1 MENIETLSNSG
12 KRFVFLQGPHG
23 PFFHE
28 LAQIVAASGA
38 SVEKIGFNRGDEH
51 FWKDS
56 RTYTEF
62 CEPADQWP
70 EYIREKF
77 EQGVTDLVIYG
88 DARCFHSTAI
98 AIAKSMGVTVHC
110 FEEGYL
116 RPYWATYERGGVNGN
131 SRLMSL
137 SIEEMRASLKKIDEE
152 QPEAPA
158 KWGELRSHMLYGAR
172 YHWHV
177 LFRNKKYPNY
187 KSHRPASI
195 RQEFYSHVRRLFMLP
210 WRSFKRGLDSWRIRN
225 TGNVYHLAMLQ
236 LGHDA
241 SIVDHSPYENM
252 EQFMRDVVAAFAR
265 KAPKHHHLIFKA
277 HPLEDFRVKLDAIAV
292 DLAKEF
298 GLNGRVHFL
307 TGGKLAGML
316 NIARSVVTVNSTAG
330 QQALWRGLP
339 VKTMG
344 TSVYTKP
351 ELTSSQSLAD
361 FFAAP
366 HMPDLP
372 AYRDYRR
379 YLLATSQIPGGF
391 YSKRSR
397 VRLIR
402 QSVDLLLSSQDPY
415 QLLSESQEA
424 PMQQIKLIK

>member
-1 MENIETLSNSG
+1 MKTVEFLPNSQR
-12 KRFVFLQGPHG
+12 KFVFLQGPHG

-28 LAQIVAASGA
+28 LSEILSASGA
-38 SVEKIGFNRGDEH
+38 GVEKIGFNRGDEF
-51 FWKDS
+51 FWKDPD
-56 RTYTEF
+56 TYTAYLGPSE
-62 CEPADQWP
+62 QWDD
-70 EYIREKF
+70 YIRVKLS
-77 EQGVTDLVIYG
+77 QGVTDIVIYG
-88 DARCFHSTAI
+88 DARYFHSSAI
-98 AIAKSMGVTVHC
+98 EIAKSMGIIVHC

-116 RPYWATYERGGVNGN
+116 RPYWVTYERGGVNGN

-137 SIEEMRASLKKIDEE
+137 SIDDMRASLKKIDEE

-177 LFRNKKYPNY
+177 LFRNRKYLNY
-187 KSHRPASI
+187 KSHRSATI
-195 RQEFYSHVRRLFMLP
+195 REEFFSHVRRLFMLP

-225 TGNVYHLAMLQ
+225 AGFVYHLAVLQ

-241 SIVDHSPYENM
+241 SIVDHSNYSDM
-252 EQFMRDVVAAFAR
+252 QDFMRDVVSAFAS

-277 HPLEDFRVKLDAIAV
+277 HPLEDFRVSLDAISV
-292 DLAKEF
+292 ELMNEF
-298 GLNGRVHFL
+298 GLQGRVHFL

-344 TSVYTKP
+344 TSVYSKP
-351 ELTSSQSLAD
+351 ELTSSQPLAD
-361 FFAAP
+361 FFVSP

-379 YLLATSQIPGGF
+379 YLLATSQITGGF
-391 YSKRSR
+391 YSKKSR

-402 QSVDLLLSSQDPY
+402 QSIDLLLSEQDPY
-415 QLLSESQEA
+415 ELLSSSKAA
-424 PMQQIKLIK
+424 PMQQIRLIK